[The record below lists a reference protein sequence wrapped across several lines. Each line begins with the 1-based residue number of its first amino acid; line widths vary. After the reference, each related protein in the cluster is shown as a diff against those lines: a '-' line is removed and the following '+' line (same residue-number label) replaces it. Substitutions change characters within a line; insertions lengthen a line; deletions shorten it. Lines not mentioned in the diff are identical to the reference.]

1 MCLEESKNDDLICVC
16 KSDFLFSSPFL
27 NHSPT
32 RLFGFPSKTTERK
45 TRRNNVMDRPA
56 IVCLCVRP
64 TEYSWKK
71 RPKID
76 RSRQQFSSS
85 DGCYNLRGVRYY
97 ILHKT
102 EEKERLFF
110 LFLFGLETI
119 TTNHK
124 KKSQPP
130 FFGEYKRKSINRP
143 IRPRHLAISSPTFWL
158 SSSIARWWYLSAR
171 KSINSIVRELMKRV
185 TLKSTSK
192 NKHT

>member
-1 MCLEESKNDDLICVC
+1 VCLEESKNDDLICVC

-32 RLFGFPSKTTERK
+32 RLFCFPSKTTERK

-102 EEKERLFF
+102 E
-110 LFLFGLETI
+110 FLFGLETI
-119 TTNHK
+119 ITNHK
-124 KKSQPP
+124 KRAPQPP
-130 FFGEYKRKSINRP
+130 FFGEYKRKSIDRP
-143 IRPRHLAISSPTFWL
+143 IHPRHLAISLPTFWL
-158 SSSIARWWYLSAR
+158 SSSIGRWWHLSAQE
-171 KSINSIVRELMKRV
+171 INQFHRS
-185 TLKSTSK
+185 
-192 NKHT
+192 

>member
-1 MCLEESKNDDLICVC
+1 MKNNPPKNKRLFFFDISELDFVLLWMTEQRQHTHNVRSTEKIVCLEESKNDDLICVC

-32 RLFGFPSKTTERK
+32 RLFYFPSKTTERK
-45 TRRNNVMDRPA
+45 TRRNNVMDRPG

-64 TEYSWKK
+64 TEYCWKK

-119 TTNHK
+119 ITNHK
-124 KKSQPP
+124 KKNPP
-130 FFGEYKRKSINRP
+130 TTI
-143 IRPRHLAISSPTFWL
+143 LW
-158 SSSIARWWYLSAR
+158 
-171 KSINSIVRELMKRV
+171 
-185 TLKSTSK
+185 
-192 NKHT
+192 